1 MSFNINTNLSMSSFD
16 NSITEFNKVVNNA
29 TQQANENLNSLSNF
43 DEVFNSISAQD
54 QTTNPMAQSFV
65 GMDSINAQKIDNTN
79 VSPTAKMASDIGN
92 SIKDGISDLN
102 TVQKQAQDDIETF
115 ASGGDISVHQVM
127 ISAEKS
133 KLAMQMAMQ
142 LRNQF
147 INTYQE
153 FKNMQV

>member
-1 MSFNINTNLSMSSFD
+1 MSFNINTNFNMSSFD
-16 NSITEFNKVVNNA
+16 NSITEFNKVVNSA
-29 TQQANENLNSLSNF
+29 TQQANENLNNLSNF
-43 DEVFNSISAQD
+43 DEVFNSISPQEQA
-54 QTTNPMAQSFV
+54 TNPMVQGFV
-65 GMDSINAQKIDNTN
+65 GMDSINAQKVDNTN
-79 VSPTAKMASDIGN
+79 ASPTVKMASDIGN

-115 ASGGDISVHQVM
+115 ASGGEISIHQVM

-147 INTYQE
+147 INAYQE

>member
-1 MSFNINTNLSMSSFD
+1 MSFNINTNFNMSGFD
-16 NSITEFNKVVNNA
+16 NSITEFNKVVNSA
-29 TQQANENLNSLSNF
+29 TQQANENLNNLSNF
-43 DEVFNSISAQD
+43 DEVFNSISPQEQA
-54 QTTNPMAQSFV
+54 TNPMVQGFV
-65 GMDSINAQKIDNTN
+65 GMDSINAQKVDNTN
-79 VSPTAKMASDIGN
+79 ASPTVKMASDIGN

-115 ASGGDISVHQVM
+115 ASGGEISIHQVM

-147 INTYQE
+147 INAYQE

>member
-1 MSFNINTNLSMSSFD
+1 MSFNINTNFNMSGFD

-29 TQQANENLNSLSNF
+29 SQKANENLNNLSNF
-43 DEVFNSISAQD
+43 DEVFNSISAQE
-54 QTTNPMAQSFV
+54 QTTNPTFQGFV
-65 GMDSINAQKIDNTN
+65 GMDSINAQKIDNN
-79 VSPTAKMASDIGN
+79 QISPTAKMASDIGN

-102 TVQKQAQDDIETF
+102 IVQKQAENDIETF

>member
-1 MSFNINTNLSMSSFD
+1 MSFNINTNFNMSNFD

-43 DEVFNSISAQD
+43 DEVFNSISPQEQA
-54 QTTNPMAQSFV
+54 TNPMVQGFV
-65 GMDSINAQKIDNTN
+65 GMDSINAQKVDNAN

-115 ASGGDISVHQVM
+115 ASGGEISIHQVM